1 MPPTTTQANVCI
13 TANLAQKYVMKRLN
27 AGVRSRDVMISV
39 RLCGKSQKHATM
51 PLIYLW
57 HYFQVSYCRLLTF
70 EMLPICLVTYRFYHS
85 LILPTYRTF
94 TTRPSG
100 HISDKGAM
108 NNGNSSLFIKE
119 LSLQLSPKRLCTPCR
134 GGKGQ
139 CPWSWMTLFPY
150 LLHVM
155 NSLSTPCYF
164 CSYIN
169 MN

>member
-1 MPPTTTQANVCI
+1 MSPTSTQANVCI
-13 TANLAQKYVMKRLN
+13 TANLAQKYVTKRLN
-27 AGVRSRDVMISV
+27 AGVRSRDVMFSV
-39 RLCGKSQKHATM
+39 RLCGKSQKHATR
-51 PLIYLW
+51 LIYLW
-57 HYFQVSYCRLLTF
+57 HYFPVSYCRLLTF
-70 EMLPICLVTYRFYHS
+70 EML
-85 LILPTYRTF
+85 LPTYRTF
-94 TTRPSG
+94 TTRLSG

-119 LSLQLSPKRLCTPCR
+119 LSLQLSQKRLCTPCR